1 MAGNKM
7 NQRRTTVEPAA
18 NSASSFGNV
27 VRRLRLTSGLKLK
40 DLAARSGL
48 ASSTISK
55 IENGLMSPTYDTI
68 LRLADGL
75 KIDTANLFRDQL
87 EVRANGRRSITR
99 REEGLRR
106 STDQYDYELLCADV
120 ANKPFTPLLTT
131 LRAHSLREFP
141 ALIKHEGVEFFYVL
155 SGKVT
160 LHTEHYEPALLLAGD
175 SCYFD
180 STMGHACLSA
190 GADDARILWIAT
202 RLTPALVGDRHSVG
216 SGRRSLRRRARE
228 AKR

>member
-1 MAGNKM
+1 MAGTRKS
-7 NQRRTTVEPAA
+7 QRAAAIEPRPDP
-18 NSASSFGNV
+18 ASSFGEI
-27 VRRLRLTSGLKLK
+27 VRRLRLTGGLKLQ
-40 DLAARSGL
+40 DLAARCGV

-75 KIDTANLFRDQL
+75 KVDTADLFRDRP
-87 EVRANGRRSITR
+87 EVSANGRRSITR
-99 REEGLRR
+99 RDQGLRR
-106 STDQYDYELLCADV
+106 STGQYDYELLCADV

-131 LRAHSLREFP
+131 LRAHALSEFP
-141 ALIKHEGVEFFYVL
+141 ALVTHEGVEFFYVL

-160 LHTEHYEPALLLAGD
+160 LHTEHYEPALLSTGD

-190 GADDARILWIAT
+190 GSEDAQILWIAT
-202 RLTPALVGDRHSVG
+202 RLTPALAEDRQLAG
-216 SGRRSLRRRARE
+216 SRRSLIKRRS
-228 AKR
+228 

>member
-1 MAGNKM
+1 MAGSRKTN
-7 NQRRTTVEPAA
+7 RARIVEPQAEPT
-18 NSASSFGNV
+18 SSFGDI
-27 VRRLRLTSGLKLK
+27 VRRLRLTSGLKLQE
-40 DLAARSGL
+40 LAIRSGL

-75 KIDTANLFRDQL
+75 KVDTANLFRDQL
-87 EVRANGRRSITR
+87 DVGANGRRIITR
-99 REEGLRR
+99 RNEGLRR
-106 STDQYDYELLCADV
+106 STDQYDYELLCAEV

-131 LRAHSLREFP
+131 LRAHSLSEFP
-141 ALIKHEGVEFFYVL
+141 ALVRHEGVEFFYVL

-180 STMGHACLSA
+180 STMGHACLST
-190 GADDARILWIAT
+190 GAEDARILWIAT
-202 RLTPALVGDRHSVG
+202 RLTPALVGDRHAIGSNRISVK
-216 SGRRSLRRRARE
+216 RRARG
-228 AKR
+228 ANR